1 LIRNFS
7 LRFCPFGRGV
17 KKRAYAR
24 LGISRFNIRTD
35 RFLRKFRMGAR
46 SPFIFW
52 RTPSFRRR
60 LSSALHFFCGILPD
74 PAARSTVWVNLFGGF
89 PFRKIF
95 IGPDPSFPLF
105 PFGNIHEAHPSFPP
119 VASGKVG
126 AAIRIRRLTP
136 LPRRKRQSLRR
147 LLSSG
152 RKVHKHTVLLCPG
165 RQRHG
170 LSFSL
175 PTRNAHPSIA
185 RRSNG
190 PALPENGS

>member
-1 LIRNFS
+1 
-7 LRFCPFGRGV
+7 
-17 KKRAYAR
+17 
-24 LGISRFNIRTD
+24 
-35 RFLRKFRMGAR
+35 MGAR

-52 RTPSFRRR
+52 RAPSFRRR

-74 PAARSTVWVNLFGGF
+74 PAARSTVWVNLPADFRSGKF
-89 PFRKIF
+89 SSDPIHPFRFFRSETFMRPIR
-95 IGPDPSFPLF
+95 
-105 PFGNIHEAHPSFPP
+105 PFRLLHPERS
-119 VASGKVG
+119 G

-136 LPRRKRQSLRR
+136 LPRRKRQSLLR

>member
-1 LIRNFS
+1 MPGWESAVSIFGPIGSSGSSGWGQDLLSFFGEP
-7 LRFCPFGRGV
+7 LRFADVFHPRC
-17 KKRAYAR
+17 
-24 LGISRFNIRTD
+24 I
-35 RFLRKFRMGAR
+35 
-46 SPFIFW
+46 
-52 RTPSFRRR
+52 
-60 LSSALHFFCGILPD
+60 FFCGILPD
-74 PAARSTVWVNLFGGF
+74 PAARSTVWVNLPADFRSGKF
-89 PFRKIF
+89 SSDLIHPFRFFRSETFMRPIR
-95 IGPDPSFPLF
+95 
-105 PFGNIHEAHPSFPP
+105 PFRLLHPERS
-119 VASGKVG
+119 G

>member
-1 LIRNFS
+1 MIRNFS

-35 RFLRKFRMGAR
+35 RFLGKFRMGAR

-52 RTPSFRRR
+52 RAPSFRRR
-60 LSSALHFFCGILPD
+60 LSSALHFFAGSFPILRRDQPFGLIFSADFRSGKFSSD
-74 PAARSTVWVNLFGGF
+74 PIH
-89 PFRKIF
+89 PFRFFRSETFMRPIR
-95 IGPDPSFPLF
+95 
-105 PFGNIHEAHPSFPP
+105 PFRLLHPER
-119 VASGKVG
+119 SG
-126 AAIRIRRLTP
+126 AEIRIRRLTP

-170 LSFSL
+170 HSFSL

>member
-1 LIRNFS
+1 MPGWESAVSIFGPIGSSGSSGWGQDLLSFFGEP
-7 LRFCPFGRGV
+7 LRFADVFHPHCIFFAGSFPILRRDQPFGLIFSADFRSG
-17 KKRAYAR
+17 
-24 LGISRFNIRTD
+24 
-35 RFLRKFRMGAR
+35 KF
-46 SPFIFW
+46 
-52 RTPSFRRR
+52 
-60 LSSALHFFCGILPD
+60 SSD
-74 PAARSTVWVNLFGGF
+74 PIH
-89 PFRKIF
+89 PFRFFRSETFMRPIR
-95 IGPDPSFPLF
+95 
-105 PFGNIHEAHPSFPP
+105 PFRLLHPER
-119 VASGKVG
+119 SG
-126 AAIRIRRLTP
+126 AEIRIRRLTP

-170 LSFSL
+170 HSFSL